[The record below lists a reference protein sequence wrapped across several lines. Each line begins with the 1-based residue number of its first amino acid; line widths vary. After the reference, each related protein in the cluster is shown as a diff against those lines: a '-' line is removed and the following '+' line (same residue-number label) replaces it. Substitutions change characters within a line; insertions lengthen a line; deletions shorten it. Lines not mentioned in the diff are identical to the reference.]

1 MDTKKKLKICHV
13 ITRMIVGGA
22 QENTLFTVV
31 DHARAGHDV
40 TLVTGPSPGRE
51 GVLLEMVEASGFR
64 MEIFPDLVRELDP
77 VHDLRA
83 YFALKKFFRQEK
95 FDIVHTHTSKAGIIG
110 RLAAAAAKVPV
121 VVHTVHGQAFH
132 PYEKPWRNKLFIAA
146 ETIAAKKSDRIF
158 AVAHAMIDQC
168 VAAGI
173 APEDRYQVVYSGM
186 DMEQFLQARPSSELR
201 AKLNLPEGKPVIA
214 TLARLSPQKGY
225 EYVFP
230 AALQVLKKNPDVHF
244 LLIGDGPMRPDF
256 EKMVADAGVSDH
268 FHFAGLI
275 SPERVPDHLAL
286 TDILWH
292 LSLHEGLPRS
302 VVQSMACGHP
312 AIGFRLDGT
321 PEVVLD
327 GQTGYCTAPE
337 AVDEVADRTLELLS
351 DPVRM
356 KEMGEN
362 GRELVREKFTHQY
375 MADVL
380 EAAYLEL
387 VSSRASRM
395 Q

>member
-1 MDTKKKLKICHV
+1 MDTQRKLKICHV

-51 GVLLEMVEASGFR
+51 GMLLDMVRADGFR
-64 MEIFPDLVRELDP
+64 LEVFPDLVRELDP
-77 VHDLRA
+77 VHDFRA
-83 YFALKKFFRQEK
+83 YRELKKYFRKEK

-110 RLAAAAAKVPV
+110 RLAAHSAGVPI

-146 ETIAAKKSDRIF
+146 ETMAAKRSDRIF
-158 AVAHAMIDQC
+158 AVADAMIDQC

-173 APEDRYQVVYSGM
+173 APRSRYQTVYSGM
-186 DMEQFLQARPSSELR
+186 AMEQFLQAEPPAELR
-201 AKLNLPEGKPVIA
+201 KELQLPEGKPVIA

-225 EYVFP
+225 EFVFP
-230 AALQVLKKNPDVHF
+230 AALQVLEKRPDVHF
-244 LLIGDGPMRPDF
+244 LLIGDGPLRPEF
-256 EKMVADAGVSDH
+256 EEKVAAAGVAEN

-275 SPERVPDHLAL
+275 SPERVPEYLKL
-286 TDILWH
+286 TDMLWH

-302 VVQSMACGHP
+302 VVQSLACGNP
-312 AIGFRLDGT
+312 AVGFRLDGT

-327 GQTGYCTAPE
+327 GVTGYCTAPE
-337 AVDEVADRTLELLS
+337 NVTEVAERTLELLN
-351 DPVRM
+351 DPERM
-356 KEMGEN
+356 KQMGEN
-362 GRELVREKFTHQY
+362 GRELVREKFTHQH

-380 EAAYLEL
+380 EEAYLDL
-387 VSSRASRM
+387 ASRLL
-395 Q
+395 